1 MVAWFFDEGPMLS
14 ICLKMQFAWLYSS
27 IKETTLLDQT
37 PSSPDRHRTLKSPH
51 LIGLN
56 KQIYRVSTR
65 KSKCGNLKG
74 AFSKSSGDYIVV
86 PNFCLL
92 SLRLQILTTCL
103 FFEFLWL
110 CKVSERFDNFYI
122 RHFTMVPPLN
132 FWWITKTKNIKGGTI
147 VKCLI

>member
-56 KQIYRVSTR
+56 RQIYRVSTR

-86 PNFCLL
+86 PNFFMLKTPSLPLIGIRTNL
-92 SLRLQILTTCL
+92 S
-103 FFEFLWL
+103 FSVSA
-110 CKVSERFDNFYI
+110 KVIIIVFRIIVRKEGKERG
-122 RHFTMVPPLN
+122 
-132 FWWITKTKNIKGGTI
+132 KGAR
-147 VKCLI
+147 